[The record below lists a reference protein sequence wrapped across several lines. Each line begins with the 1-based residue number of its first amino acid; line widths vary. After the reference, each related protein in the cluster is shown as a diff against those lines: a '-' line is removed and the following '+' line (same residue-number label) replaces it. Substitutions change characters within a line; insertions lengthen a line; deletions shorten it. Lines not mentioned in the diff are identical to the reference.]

1 MRNIYYNK
9 NTLPLPIECLTV
21 PIKMD
26 PPLKKLKTQDPIIE
40 TINTHIKTIRLLKK
54 NLHAVLSDDFTK
66 PIPLIK
72 VYAGHVKNPKDLSR
86 IILTLN
92 DKVPLKELGHLK
104 RIRKREVILCPVHCL
119 NGISIQEYLE
129 VNVQNL
135 NDVFEYF
142 REIEVPMYAPKV
154 KNQCNMQAWSY
165 NFYPNPY
172 YEKLV
177 SDEVFTVNEMNMHKK
192 YMEMAFVTAKWY
204 IQEQNRYIPDLLDMN
219 VTVVVDPMV
228 KPNGVVAI
236 SCNND
241 NHPTQHSAMVAID
254 NVAKTQKGGVWNV
267 PDDTIYNLRGIDDK
281 LRQYLKE
288 TYPEETF
295 DARNYIKKEESDGDD
310 SDGPYLCTGYY
321 IYMLKEPCIMCSMA
335 LVHARAKRI
344 FYTFPNEQCGALSS
358 KVKLQAVPS
367 LNHHFEVFTGFL

>member
-1 MRNIYYNK
+1 
-9 NTLPLPIECLTV
+9 
-21 PIKMD
+21 MD

-40 TINTHIKTIRLLKK
+40 TIDTYINQMKESTD
-54 NLHAVLSDDFTK
+54 NLHAVLSDEFTK

-92 DKVPLKELGHLK
+92 EKVPLKELGHLK
-104 RIRKREVILCPVHCL
+104 RVRKREVILCPVHCL

-135 NDVFEYF
+135 YDVFEYF

-154 KNQCNMQAWSY
+154 KKQCNMLAWSY
-165 NFYPNPY
+165 NFHPNMY

-177 SDEVFTVNEMNMHKK
+177 SDNFFSTNEMKMHKK
-192 YMEMAFVTAKWY
+192 YMEMVFESAKWY
-204 IQEQNRYIPDLLDMN
+204 IQEQSRYITDLLDIN
-219 VTVVVDPMV
+219 ITLVVDPLV
-228 KPNGVVAI
+228 ISTRVVAI
-236 SCNND
+236 SSNNE
-241 NHPTQHSAMVAID
+241 NHPIQHSAMIAID

-267 PDDTIYNLRGIDDK
+267 SDKTVYNLNGIEEK
-281 LRQYLKE
+281 LHQYLKE
-288 TYPEETF
+288 TYPEEKF
-295 DARNYIKKEESDGDD
+295 GARNFTSKNEASDCESSG
-310 SDGPYLCTGYY
+310 GPYLCTGYY

-344 FYTFPNEQCGALSS
+344 FYTFSNEHFGALSS

>member
-1 MRNIYYNK
+1 
-9 NTLPLPIECLTV
+9 
-21 PIKMD
+21 MD
-26 PPLKKLKTQDPIIE
+26 PPLKKLKTEEPIVEIID
-40 TINTHIKTIRLLKK
+40 TYINKIRDSKE

-92 DKVPLKELGHLK
+92 EKVPLKELSHLK
-104 RIRKREVILCPVHCL
+104 RVRKREVILCPINCL

-135 NDVFEYF
+135 YDVFEYF

-154 KNQCNMQAWSY
+154 RNQCNMLAWSY
-165 NFYPNPY
+165 NFHPNAY

-177 SDEVFTVNEMNMHKK
+177 SDEFFNVNELNMHKK
-192 YMEMAFVTAKWY
+192 YMEMAFNCAKWY
-204 IQEQNRYIPDLLDMN
+204 IQEHKCYITDLLDIN
-219 VTVVVDPMV
+219 ITLVIDPLV
-228 KPNGVVAI
+228 RYNRVVAV
-236 SCNND
+236 SCNNE
-241 NHPTQHSAMVAID
+241 NHPIQHSAMVAVD
-254 NVAKTQKGGVWNV
+254 NVAKTQKGGVWNMS
-267 PDDTIYNLRGIDDK
+267 DNTEYNLKGIEEK
-281 LRQYLKE
+281 LLKHLKE
-288 TYPEETF
+288 IYPEENF
-295 DARNYIKKEESDGDD
+295 GARNYMSKNEAGDSDI

-321 IYMLKEPCIMCSMA
+321 IYMLKEPCVMCSMA

-344 FYTFPNEQCGALSS
+344 FYTFPNEQFGALNS
-358 KVKLQAVPS
+358 KAKLQTVTS